1 MPSPTDAGGRE
12 RLTVLCLATYLKGHD
27 FLRECRALGCRVL
40 LLTVDSLADA
50 DWPRDA
56 IDDMIFVRRDFS
68 AEETRRV
75 VSRTARTERFD
86 RIVALDDFDVE
97 TAAMLR
103 EHLRI
108 PGMGETTARHFRDKL
123 AMRVRARE
131 AGIAVPDFIHVLN
144 HRAVAD
150 WIERVPPPW
159 VMKPRSQAAAIGIK
173 KVADRDALWRTIE
186 QAGDAAASYVL
197 ERFVPG
203 EVYHA
208 DSIVFDSRIL
218 FDAISQY
225 GRPPMQIAH
234 EGGVFVTRTLPP
246 DSADARALSD
256 LNRQVL
262 EALRL
267 ARGVSHTEFI
277 RGADGRWYFLETSA
291 RVGGAYIADVV
302 EAATGVNLWREW
314 ARLEVAGE
322 HGQYRPPEPRRDA
335 AGIVLTLARQEQPDT
350 SAYTDPEIVRRI
362 VKRQHAGLIV
372 ASPDPR
378 RVESLL
384 EQYARRF
391 MQDFFASAPVPER
404 AVE

>member
-1 MPSPTDAGGRE
+1 MPDATRP
-12 RLTVLCLATYLKGHD
+12 LTMLCLATYLKGHD

-50 DWPRDA
+50 DWPRDS

-68 AEETRRV
+68 AAETRRV
-75 VSRTARTERFD
+75 VSRTARTEHFD

-103 EHLRI
+103 EHMRI

-123 AMRVRARE
+123 AMRVRARD

-144 HRAVAD
+144 HSAVAE

-173 KVADRDALWRTIE
+173 KIADRDGLWRAIE
-186 QAGDAAASYVL
+186 QAGDDAAGYLL
-197 ERFVPG
+197 ERFVAG

-208 DSIVFDSRIL
+208 DSIVLGGRIL
-218 FDAISQY
+218 FVAVSKY

-246 DSADARALSD
+246 ESADAHALSE
-256 LNRQVL
+256 LNREL
-262 EALRL
+262 LGALGL

-277 RGADGRWYFLETSA
+277 HGADGRWYFLETSA

-302 EAATGVNLWREW
+302 EAATGINLWREW

-322 HGQYRPPEPRRDA
+322 HGAYRPPEPRRDA

-350 SAYTDPEIVRRI
+350 SAYTDAEIVRRI
-362 VKRQHAGLIV
+362 VRRHHAGLIV

-391 MQDFFASAPVPER
+391 MEDFFASAPVPER

>member
-1 MPSPTDAGGRE
+1 VTEASQP
-12 RLTVLCLATYLKGHD
+12 LTVLCLATYLKGHD

-50 DWPRDA
+50 DWPRDT
-56 IDDMIFVRRDFS
+56 IDDMIFIRRDFS
-68 AEETRRV
+68 AAETRRV

-103 EHLRI
+103 EHFRL

-123 AMRVRARE
+123 AMRVRARD

-144 HRAVAD
+144 HRAVAE
-150 WIERVPPPW
+150 WIERVRPPW
-159 VMKPRSQAAAIGIK
+159 VMKPRSQAASIGIK
-173 KVADRDALWRTIE
+173 KIADPDALWQTIE
-186 QAGDAAASYVL
+186 QVGDEAAGYLL

-203 EVYHA
+203 DVYHA

-218 FDAISQY
+218 FDAASKY
-225 GRPPMQIAH
+225 SRPPMQIAH

-246 DSADARALSD
+246 ESPEGQIVSD

-267 ARGVSHTEFI
+267 VRGVSHTEFI
-277 RGADGRWYFLETSA
+277 HGADGRWYFLETSA
-291 RVGGAYIADVV
+291 RVGGAYIVDVV
-302 EAATGVNLWREW
+302 EAATGINLWREW

-322 HGQYRPPEPRRDA
+322 RGEYAPPQPRRDA
-335 AGIVLTLARQEQPDT
+335 AGIVLTLARQEAPDT
-350 SAYTDPEIVRRI
+350 SAYTDAEIVRRI
-362 VKRQHAGLIV
+362 VKRHHAGLIV

-378 RVESLL
+378 RVDSLL

-391 MQDFFASAPVPER
+391 MEDFFASAPVPER